1 MSLEFN
7 KITKQYKSI
16 ISSYRIM
23 RFEQAGTSL
32 KLRAVVEF
40 TDASILHIRETVI
53 NGIKRKYAYHWQD
66 KNENTIIRWDN
77 APDWDVITFP
87 HHKHIG
93 MENRIEPSYERNIEQ
108 ILTLISENISTC
120 DFCTRS

>member
-1 MSLEFN
+1 MSLEFH
-7 KITKQYKSI
+7 KTVRQYDDI
-16 ISSYRIM
+16 ISSYRII

-40 TDASILHIRETVI
+40 KDASILHIRETVI
-53 NGIKRKYAYHWQD
+53 NGIKRKYAYHLQD

-93 MENRIEPSYERNIEQ
+93 MENQIEPSYERNIEQ
-108 ILTLISENISTC
+108 ILTVISERI
-120 DFCTRS
+120 RIL